1 MHDATLTVA
10 IERLVARWLV
20 GGDAPADADLPAEWR
35 GMLPPDDELA
45 LLAMATQARQCVLV
59 PIVPTSA
66 QPGLA
71 LPMPALAL
79 LPDPLRLRFRRLVRS
94 VSAPTL
100 GALLHM
106 LAARGWMAHPFDWRP
121 QPDHD
126 DLPEVYAP
134 LRAWEAAQRA
144 PRRSSAGDHDDWDT
158 LLPSERRR
166 LLQRLRAEDPAA
178 ARERL
183 ATGLAGL
190 SAEHRLPLVETLAIG
205 LGADDLPLLE
215 SLATDRSEKVRQV
228 AARLRAR
235 LGLRVALAPEEEA
248 EVRTWFDVG
257 RTGLIQRRTKVT
269 LTPLKTR
276 PQHAARCARLAQLG
290 WSDLCALLGLDADA
304 LAEAWTLADEDDPAV
319 FVCAAQTAP
328 DRAALALLRRVLS
341 GELALPMTAEVQS
354 AIEAILARLSD
365 AARADLMR
373 EQLDAAGHFEGYAA
387 LLALMP
393 AALPGAG
400 PDLRTLRRS
409 PRWRG
414 YEQARERHQGDGGG
428 ANTRFAQ
435 ETAALAA
442 LLPHPAAQELLRA
455 LVGAGIPPGDPALDA
470 LHLNV
475 ELPPGAA
482 PAPPIHAASI
492 QPQSNPFP
500 GDSP

>member
-1 MHDATLTVA
+1 MHDATLTAA

-35 GMLPPDDELA
+35 GALPPDDELA
-45 LLAMATQARQCVLV
+45 LLAMATQARQYVLA
-59 PIVPTSA
+59 PIVPASA

-71 LPMPALAL
+71 LPMPTLAL

-94 VSAPTL
+94 VPASTL
-100 GALLHM
+100 AALLHM
-106 LAARGWMAHPFDWRP
+106 LAARGCMAHPFDWRP

-144 PRRSSAGDHDDWDT
+144 PRRSAGDHDDWDT

-183 ATGLAGL
+183 ASGLAGL
-190 SAEHRLPLVETLAIG
+190 SAEHRLPLVETLAIS
-205 LGADDLPLLE
+205 LTTDDLPLLE
-215 SLATDRSEKVRQV
+215 SLAGDRSEKVRQV

-304 LAEAWTLADEDDPAV
+304 LADAWTLADEDDPAI

-328 DRAALALLRRVLS
+328 DRTAHALLRRVLS
-341 GELALPMTAEVQS
+341 GELALPMTVEVQA
-354 AIEAILARLSD
+354 AIDAILARLSD

-373 EQLDAAGHFEGYAA
+373 ELLDAAGVFDGYAA

-393 AALPGAG
+393 GTSGVAT
-400 PDLRTLRRS
+400 DLRRLQRS
-409 PRWRG
+409 PRWRA
-414 YEQARERHQGDGGG
+414 YEQARERHLADGGG
-428 ANTRFAQ
+428 AGIRFAQ
-435 ETAALAA
+435 DTAALAA
-442 LLPHPAAQELLRA
+442 LLSHAAAQALLRA
-455 LVGAGIPPGDPALDA
+455 LVDAGIPPGDPALDA

-475 ELPPGAA
+475 ELPSGAA
-482 PAPPIHAASI
+482 PAPPVHVASI
-492 QPQSNPFP
+492 HVASNPFP
-500 GDSP
+500 GESP

>member
-1 MHDATLTVA
+1 MHDPILMTS

-20 GGDAPADADLPAEWR
+20 GGDAPAVTDVPAEWR
-35 GMLPPDDELA
+35 DALLPDDELA
-45 LLAMATQARQCVLV
+45 LLAMATQARQYVLA
-59 PIVPTSA
+59 PIVPASA
-66 QPGLA
+66 QPGHA
-71 LPMPALAL
+71 LPMPTLAL
-79 LPDPLRLRFRRLVRS
+79 LPDPLRLRFRRLVRT
-94 VSAPTL
+94 VPAPTL

-126 DLPEVYAP
+126 ELPEVYAP

-144 PRRSSAGDHDDWDT
+144 PRRSAGDHDDWDA

-215 SLATDRSEKVRQV
+215 SLASDRSEKVRQAV
-228 AARLRAR
+228 ARLRAR

-248 EVRTWFDVG
+248 EVRAWFDVG

-304 LAEAWTLADEDDPAV
+304 LADAWTLADDDDHAV

-328 DRAALALLRRVLS
+328 DGTALALLRRVLS
-341 GELALPMTAEVQS
+341 GALALPMTAEVQS
-354 AIEAILARLSD
+354 AIEAIVTRLSD

-373 EQLDAAGHFEGYAA
+373 EQLDGAGVFDGYAA

-393 AALPGAG
+393 G
-400 PDLRTLRRS
+400 PLSDIATDLRRLQRS

-414 YEQARERHQGDGGG
+414 YDQARERHLADGGG

-435 ETAALAA
+435 DTAALSA
-442 LLPHPAAQELLRA
+442 LLSHAAAQALLRA
-455 LVGAGIPPGDPALDA
+455 LVDAGIPPGDPALDA

-475 ELPPGAA
+475 ESPPGAA
-482 PAPPIHAASI
+482 PAPPIHAASM
-492 QPQSNPFP
+492 QVASHPFP

>member
-1 MHDATLTVA
+1 MHDATLTTA

-20 GGDAPADADLPAEWR
+20 GGDAPADTDLPAEWR
-35 GMLPPDDELA
+35 GALPLDDELA
-45 LLAMATQARQCVLV
+45 LLAMSTQARQYVLA
-59 PIVPTSA
+59 PIVPASA

-79 LPDPLRLRFRRLVRS
+79 LPDPLRLRFRRLARS
-94 VSAPTL
+94 VPASTL

-106 LAARGWMAHPFDWRP
+106 LAARGCMAHPFDWRP

-144 PRRSSAGDHDDWDT
+144 PRRSAGDHDDWDT

-183 ATGLAGL
+183 AAGLAGL

-215 SLATDRSEKVRQV
+215 SLGTDRSEKVRQV

-290 WSDLCALLGLDADA
+290 WSDLCALMGLDADA

-373 EQLDAAGHFEGYAA
+373 EQLDAAGLFDGYVA

-400 PDLRTLRRS
+400 PDLRGLRRS

-414 YEQARERHQGDGGG
+414 YEQARERHQSDGGG

-442 LLPHPAAQELLRA
+442 LLPHAAAQELLRA
-455 LVGAGIPPGDPALDA
+455 LVDAGIPPGDPALDA